1 MKLRSVTLLFAKI
14 SLVFTFIVVIAGSVV
29 RMTGSG
35 MGCPDWPKC
44 FGHFIPPVSDDELTF
59 QEGLSFDK
67 GQMMIYHDTLWVANH
82 DVVLQDRFVSEDWH
96 KYPKH
101 DYAIFNALH
110 TWVEYVNR
118 LATVLYAIPV
128 MILSICALLLLF
140 REGNRP
146 VFLLALFADIMI
158 GYEIWLGKL
167 VVDGNLK
174 ENSITYH
181 MFGSIAIIAL
191 LILLVN
197 SLTPVNKEVRS
208 TPSFKIGVIL
218 LLILT
223 FFQIMLGTQV
233 REQVDI
239 VAKEVADRSMWIE
252 MLPLVFKIHRS
263 FSIIVVLLAIWL
275 FMQYRK
281 QNFRFTSLNMMFVL
295 CGLEILIGV
304 VLSYMSMPAL
314 MQPAH
319 LLLGVLLFAAC
330 FFSILNMNKRVAPD
344 HSPLR

>member
-1 MKLRSVTLLFAKI
+1 MKLRSITLLFAKI

-44 FGHFIPPVSDDELTF
+44 FGHYIPPVSDDELTF
-59 QEGLSFDK
+59 REGLSFDK
-67 GQMMIYHDTLWVANH
+67 GQMLIYHDTLWVANH
-82 DVVLQDRFVSEDWH
+82 DVVLKGSFNPMDWH
-96 KYPKH
+96 KYQKH

-128 MILSICALLLLF
+128 MILSICALMLLI
-140 REGNRP
+140 RENNLR

-197 SLTPVNKEVRS
+197 SLTQAKREVRT
-208 TPSFKIGVIL
+208 TPAFTWGVIVL
-218 LLILT
+218 LVLT

-239 VAKEVADRSMWIE
+239 VAKQSADRSMWIE
-252 MLPLVFKIHRS
+252 MLPVVFKIHRS
-263 FSIIVVLLAIWL
+263 FSIVVVVLSIWL

-281 QNFRFTSLNMMFVL
+281 QAYRFNSVNAMFLL
-295 CGLEILIGV
+295 CGLEILVGV
-304 VLSYMSMPAL
+304 VLSYLSMPAL
-314 MQPAH
+314 MQPVH

-330 FFSILNMNKRVAPD
+330 FFSILNVTKKMG
-344 HSPLR
+344 

>member
-1 MKLRSVTLLFAKI
+1 MKLRSLTLLFAKI

-44 FGHFIPPVSDDELTF
+44 FGHYIPPTSEEELNF
-59 QEGLSFDK
+59 AKGLHFSK

-82 DVVLQDRFVSEDWH
+82 DLVLNKTFNSADWH

-101 DYAIFNALH
+101 DYATFNALH
-110 TWVEYVNR
+110 TWVEYINR

-128 MILSICALLLLF
+128 MILSFCALLLLI
-140 REGNRP
+140 REKDKKT
-146 VFLLALFADIMI
+146 FLLALFADIMI

-197 SLTPVNKEVRS
+197 HLREKRSEYRS
-208 TPSFKIGVIL
+208 TSSFKMGVIAL
-218 LLILT
+218 MFLT
-223 FFQIMLGTQV
+223 FLQIMLGTQV
-233 REQVDI
+233 REQVDLI
-239 VAKEVADRSMWIE
+239 AKEVADRSMWIE
-252 MLPLVFKIHRS
+252 MLPVVFKIHRS
-263 FSIIVVLLAIWL
+263 FSIVVVMLAIWL
-275 FMQYRK
+275 FIQYKK
-281 QNFRFTSLNMMFVL
+281 QNFKLNSVNSMFFL
-295 CGLEILIGV
+295 CGLEILAGV
-304 VLSYMSMPAL
+304 VLSYFSMPSL

-319 LLLGVLLFAAC
+319 LLFGVLLFAAT
-330 FFSILNMNKRVAPD
+330 FYSVLQITARKV
-344 HSPLR
+344 